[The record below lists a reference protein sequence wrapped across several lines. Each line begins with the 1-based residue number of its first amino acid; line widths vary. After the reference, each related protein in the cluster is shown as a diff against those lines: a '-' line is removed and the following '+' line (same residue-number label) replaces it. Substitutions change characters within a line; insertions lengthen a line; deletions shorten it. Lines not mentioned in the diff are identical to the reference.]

1 MNTIDP
7 ETFSMNHLAHPLIPQ
22 HFATGGPHV
31 DIHPGAMYESEL
43 DHHNGEDMWDAYM
56 IGTSAKSPGEATS
69 ETSSSD
75 TPIDGS
81 ISTIGMQVAR
91 DRDKELVSYFLFLR
105 CLVLLLVQPVHS
117 IAPSSN
123 IDPIT
128 HHGATARIGSLS
140 STTDTDSAD
149 GMATPMR
156 ATASR
161 ATTGDPSFRNEMLV
175 TTLPI
180 EYESIQ
186 TIDDVGTINSD
197 QESPDTGPTTSN
209 VERGTD
215 MEMDGGQLVSTTNEV
230 QADRGPTIATGSSCN
245 PVLPMEFEGD
255 VSNLKGRLLAKGANR
270 EAVGQC
276 DVVFVNGVT
285 IEALEERM
293 TREQS
298 ESLGVR
304 DGKKFRLFLEL
315 VGKANGRV
323 AERHRCCLC
332 APGKEYRNHRDA
344 LRHLL
349 KDHFGLSFKCEWW

>member
-1 MNTIDP
+1 MIDP
-7 ETFSMNHLAHPLIPQ
+7 ETSSMNHLTHPLIAQ
-22 HFATGGPHV
+22 HFATGGPHIG
-31 DIHPGAMYESEL
+31 IHPGAMCEPEL
-43 DHHNGEDMWDAYM
+43 DHQIGEEMWNEYM
-56 IGTSAKSPGEATS
+56 IGTNAESPGEATS

-75 TPIDGS
+75 APVDGS
-81 ISTIGMQVAR
+81 MGTIGMQVAR
-91 DRDKELVSYFLFLR
+91 DIDKELVSYFLFLR
-105 CLVLLLVQPVHS
+105 RLVLLLVPRMPS
-117 IAPSSN
+117 IAPLSD
-123 IDPIT
+123 IDLIN
-128 HHGATARIGSLS
+128 HHGATARIGSLLL
-140 STTDTDSAD
+140 TTDTDNAD

-161 ATTGDPSFRNEMLV
+161 ATRGDPSFRNGVLA
-175 TTLPI
+175 TTPPI
-180 EYESIQ
+180 EHESIR
-186 TIDDVGTINSD
+186 TVHDVGTIDSD
-197 QESPDTGPTTSN
+197 QVSPDTGATTSN
-209 VERGTD
+209 AEVGTD
-215 MEMDGGQLVSTTNEV
+215 VEMDGGQVVNTTNEV

-270 EAVGQC
+270 EAVELC

-293 TREQS
+293 TREQC

-304 DGKKFRLFLEL
+304 DGKKFRLFLGL
-315 VGKANGRV
+315 VGKANGRT

-349 KDHFGLSFKCEWW
+349 KDHFGLSFECEWW